1 MRRVTLDTNEF
12 VSALG
17 GGGKALHL
25 LHAAIDGEIE
35 IVISEPIIAETVRV
49 LREKFDWPPYDLLA
63 ARQRLERI
71 GVLVKPQKTLSITED
86 EPDNRILECAAE
98 SQSEFIVSEDNDLLR
113 LERHGK
119 TQIVTSAQMLK
130 ILQGTAGEGES
141 TNK

>member
-1 MRRVTLDTNEF
+1 MDTNEF
-12 VSALG
+12 VSALS

-35 IVISEPIIAETVRV
+35 IAISEPIISETIRV
-49 LREKFDWPPYDLLA
+49 LREKFAWPPYDLLA

-71 GVLVKPQKTLSITED
+71 GIMVKPQETLSVTDD
-86 EPDNRILECAAE
+86 EPDNRILECAAG

-119 TQIVTSAQMLK
+119 ARIVTSAEMLRV
-130 ILQGTAGEGES
+130 LRGATTTPEA
-141 TNK
+141 

>member
-12 VSALG
+12 VSALSG
-17 GGGKALHL
+17 GSKALHL
-25 LHAAIDGEIE
+25 LHAAINGEIE
-35 IVISEPIIAETVRV
+35 IAISEPIVVETIRV

-71 GVLVKPQKTLSITED
+71 AIIVEPKETLSITED

-113 LERHGK
+113 LERHGNSR
-119 TQIVTSAQMLK
+119 IVTSAEMLRV
-130 ILQGTAGEGES
+130 LRGAMETPGA
-141 TNK
+141 